1 MYHKPVLKK
10 EAINAL
16 SIKPEG
22 LYVDA
27 TFGGGGHSFQ
37 ILNNLGLTGKLFA
50 FDQDND
56 SIVNNIND
64 PRFTLINNKF
74 SNIKKYLKLYS
85 IEKIDGVL
93 ADFGVSSH
101 QLDTKSRGFS
111 MSYM

>member
-1 MYHKPVLKK
+1 MKMYHKPVLKK

-27 TFGGGGHSFQ
+27 TFGGGGHSFE

-56 SIVNNIND
+56 SNVNKMND
-64 PRFTLINNKF
+64 SRFILINL
-74 SNIKKYLKLYS
+74 SLIH
-85 IEKIDGVL
+85 I
-93 ADFGVSSH
+93 
-101 QLDTKSRGFS
+101 
-111 MSYM
+111 